1 MIYTAEGYLKRGIML
16 FIFGGNFMIKPFH
29 QWKKEIVEADSKK
42 HGVLIHYR
50 WPKHEFYTR
59 YGYYIQK
66 MKAQG

>member
-1 MIYTAEGYLKRGIML
+1 
-16 FIFGGNFMIKPFH
+16 MIKPFH

-59 YGYYIQK
+59 YGYYVQK
-66 MKAQG
+66 MKSQG